1 MVDLDVLWQPLEVG
15 TTTLKNR
22 VMTSA
27 HSLAYSK
34 DHILSDRHIAYYRER
49 AMGGL
54 ALLISE
60 QHAAHQL
67 SLGSFYNCI
76 TAWEERCIPQ
86 MERLAETIHEHDCAM
101 FIELAIMG
109 VQDKGHMF
117 SPWHPL
123 WGVSRVPSVIH
134 NEIPH
139 VVGKREIRSLVEGY
153 VQSVRNVKRSG
164 LDGVELHGAHS
175 YGIAQFLSPFYNRR
189 TDEYGGSVR
198 NRCRFA
204 IEVADAVRQAV
215 GDFTMG
221 IRLSFDEFAGEAGIT
236 GEQSE
241 EILDILAETGHF
253 DFFDLSGGNYHNL
266 HLAVAPMSV
275 PDGFMIPFGRRAK
288 EVVGDRAKVFIVGR
302 IRHIDMAADIVANS
316 WADMVCMTR
325 AHITDPAL
333 VRKAQEGRKHETHIC
348 VGANECIL
356 RNFQQRDIFCMVN
369 PVTGR
374 EAEWGEG
381 SLQVVAG
388 ERSKKVVVV
397 GGGPAGMK
405 SAAVAGRRG
414 HEVVLFE
421 RSDELGGHINLIK
434 HLPTRTAWQDAIDNL
449 LTEMRTGGVEV
460 RTGVDV
466 TRELLDGEAPDAVVC
481 ATGSTWDCTGFSVT
495 RTDRDELPGVDQ
507 DNVLDVGTAIVA
519 ALEDPAALGS
529 SVLIVDDTGEYLP
542 LGLAELLADN
552 GASVEVVCPRAVVG
566 ENVAGAL
573 EGSHIY
579 PRLEGK
585 GVRLTANAFVESVS
599 GNEAEVYSVWGGWR
613 RTEAV
618 DTVVLSLLRTPN
630 DELFREIEGAYPAV
644 HQVGDAVAPR
654 RTIIAIYEGEKA
666 GREI

>member
-1 MVDLDVLWQPLEVG
+1 MANLDVLWQPLDVG
-15 TTTLKNR
+15 TTRLKNR

-27 HSLAYSK
+27 HSLAYGEN
-34 DHILSDRHIAYYRER
+34 HVLGERHIDYYRER
-49 AMGGL
+49 AKGGL

-60 QHAAHQL
+60 QHAAHEL

-86 MERLAETIHEHDCAM
+86 MERLAEAVHEHDCAL
-101 FIELAIMG
+101 FVELATMG

-123 WGVSRVPSVIH
+123 WGVSKVPSVIH

-139 VVGKREIRSLVEGY
+139 VVDKREIRSLVEGY
-153 VQSVRNVKRSG
+153 VQSARNVKRSG
-164 LDGVELHGAHS
+164 LDGIELHGAHS

-204 IEVADAVRQAV
+204 IEVATAVREEV

-221 IRLSFDEFAGEAGIT
+221 LRLSYDEFVGEAGIT
-236 GEQSE
+236 GAQSD
-241 EILDILAETGHF
+241 EILDILAETGLY

-275 PDGFMIPFGRRAK
+275 PDGFMVPFSKRAK

-302 IRHIDMAADIVANS
+302 IRHIDMAADIVAS
-316 WADMVCMTR
+316 GSADMVCMTR
-325 AHITDPAL
+325 AHITDPAV

-369 PVTGR
+369 PATGR

-381 SLQVVAG
+381 KLKVVGG

-405 SAAVAGRRG
+405 SAAVAGKRG
-414 HEVVLFE
+414 HKVVLFE

-434 HLPTRTAWQDAIDNL
+434 HLPTRTAWQDAIENL
-449 LTEMRTGGVEV
+449 LTEMRTGNVEV
-460 RTGVDV
+460 RTGTTA
-466 TRELLDGEAPDAVVC
+466 TRDLLDGESPDAVIC
-481 ATGSTWDCTGFSVT
+481 ATGSTWDCTGFSVA
-495 RTDRDELPGVDQ
+495 RTDRDELPGVHQ
-507 DNVLDVGTAIVA
+507 ENVIDVGTAIVR
-519 ALEDPAALGS
+519 ALEEPTALGR
-529 SVLIVDDTGEYLP
+529 SVLILDDTGEYLP
-542 LGLAELLADN
+542 LGLAELLAN
-552 GASVEVVCPRAVVG
+552 HGAAVEVVCPRATVG

-573 EGSHIY
+573 EGAHVY
-579 PRLEGK
+579 PRLEGN
-585 GVRLTANAFVESVS
+585 GVRLTANAFVESVDGS
-599 GNEAEVYSVWGGWR
+599 EAEVYSVWGGWR
-613 RTEAV
+613 RTEKV

-644 HQVGDAVAPR
+644 HQIGDAVAPR
-654 RTIIAIYEGEKA
+654 RTIIAIYEGEKV

>member
-1 MVDLDVLWQPLEVG
+1 MANLDVLWEPLDVG
-15 TTTLKNR
+15 TTRLKNR
-22 VMTSA
+22 IMTSA
-27 HSLAYSK
+27 HSLAYGEN
-34 DHILSDRHIAYYRER
+34 HVLGDRHIAYYRER
-49 AMGGL
+49 AKGGL
-54 ALLISE
+54 GLLVSE
-60 QHAAHQL
+60 QHAAHEL

-86 MERLAETIHEHDCAM
+86 MERLAEAVHAHECAL
-101 FIELAIMG
+101 FVELATMG

-123 WGVSRVPSVIH
+123 WGVSKVPSVIH

-139 VVGKREIRSLVEGY
+139 VVGKREIRSLIEGY
-153 VQSVRNVKRSG
+153 VQSTRNVKRSG

-198 NRCRFA
+198 KRCRFA
-204 IEVADAVRQAV
+204 IEVGEAIREEV

-221 IRLSFDEFAGEAGIT
+221 LRLSFDEFAGEGGIT
-236 GEQSE
+236 GAQGE
-241 EILDILAETGHF
+241 EILDILAETGLY
-253 DFFDLSGGNYHNL
+253 DFFDISGGNYHNL
-266 HLAVAPMSV
+266 HLVVAPMSV
-275 PDGFMIPFGRRAK
+275 EDGFMIPFGRRAK

-302 IRHIDMAADIVANS
+302 IRHIDMAADIVENG

-325 AHITDPAL
+325 AHITDPAV
-333 VRKAQEGRKHETHIC
+333 VRKAQEGRKNETHIC

-356 RNFQQRDIFCMVN
+356 RNFQQRDIFCMMN

-381 SLQVVAG
+381 KLKAVSTEIA
-388 ERSKKVVVV
+388 KKVVVV

-414 HEVVLFE
+414 HNVILFE

-434 HLPTRTAWQDAIDNL
+434 HLPTRTSWQDAIENL
-449 LTEMRTGGVEV
+449 QTEMRTGSVEV
-460 RTGVDV
+460 RTGTNV
-466 TRELLDGEAPDAVVC
+466 TRELLDSEEPDVVVC
-481 ATGSTWDCTGFSVT
+481 ATGSTWDCTGFSAT
-495 RTDRDELPGVDQ
+495 RTDRDELPGVHQ
-507 DNVLDVGTAIVA
+507 ENVLDIATAIVR
-519 ALEDPAALGS
+519 ALADPEALGR

-542 LGLAELLADN
+542 LGLAEQLADN
-552 GASVEVVCPRAVVG
+552 GVSVEVVCPRAVVG

-579 PRLEGK
+579 PRLERK
-585 GVRLTANAFVESVS
+585 GVRLTANAFIESVS
-599 GNEAEVYSVWGGWR
+599 DSEAEVYSVWGGWR
-613 RTEAV
+613 RVEAV
-618 DTVVLSLLRTPN
+618 DTVVLSLLRTSN

>member
-1 MVDLDVLWQPLEVG
+1 MG

-49 AMGGL
+49 AKGGL

-86 MERLAETIHEHDCAM
+86 MERLAETIHAHGCAM

-139 VVGKREIRSLVEGY
+139 VVGKREIRSLIEGY

-204 IEVADAVRQAV
+204 IEVADAVRQEV

-241 EILDILAETGHF
+241 EILDILSETGHF

-302 IRHIDMAADIVANS
+302 IRHIDMAADIVANG

-333 VRKAQEGRKHETHIC
+333 VRKAQEGRKNETHIC

-381 SLQVVAG
+381 SLKVVAG
-388 ERSKKVVVV
+388 ERAKKVVVV

-414 HEVVLFE
+414 HQVVLFE

-495 RTDRDELPGVDQ
+495 RTDRDELPGAPTRTTS
-507 DNVLDVGTAIVA
+507 LTS
-519 ALEDPAALGS
+519 DPQSWRLWRIPPPSAG

-542 LGLAELLADN
+542 LGLAELLADHGVPPSRWSAPAPSSARTSPAPSK
-552 GASVEVVCPRAVVG
+552 GATSIPASRAR
-566 ENVAGAL
+566 ASA
-573 EGSHIY
+573 SR
-579 PRLEGK
+579 PTPSSSRW
-585 GVRLTANAFVESVS
+585 S
-599 GNEAEVYSVWGGWR
+599 GTEAEVYSVWGGWR
-613 RTEAV
+613 RSEAV

-630 DELFREIEGAYPAV
+630 DELFRQIEDAYPAV